1 MYDPKTHL
9 KRLVEIHAPSGY
21 EQPVADAL
29 REDWANVRTGGTGIR
44 CALMVELSQSR
55 RDEWRPRI

>member
-1 MYDPKTHL
+1 MYDPKAHL

-29 REDWANVRTGGTGIR
+29 RDDRANVGTGGNWN
-44 CALMVELSQSR
+44 ALR
-55 RDEWRPRI
+55 FDGRIVSI